1 MKKIFLILL
10 SFSFYLFSSAQNVD
24 IARTTEL
31 VLKNSK
37 EIGLSEKQLNNYFV
51 SSAYTSDQFMYSYL
65 NQSYK
70 GLPVHNQMI
79 VLSSKGGT
87 ILSKSGA
94 FLENIENFASAPSS
108 VPTISAKDAVLKAF
122 ASEKVSADGLGIN
135 KITEANKFN
144 FGMATSVTEDV
155 TGELIWAPVE
165 KNGKLTSV
173 NLVWNVMVAPKGTDD
188 MWKIMVDANTG
199 AIIAKYNHTISDN
212 FRIEAARNPEAITE
226 RIKNQEVLKQ
236 NIQLNSPSIV
246 ANANYLVVPFPAESP
261 AHPGGTP
268 ALRNNP
274 WLAAPGNA
282 TTLGWHSDGT
292 TDYTISRGNN
302 VWATED
308 QAATSQN
315 VGPAAVSSTSPDL
328 NFNFPPNFTT
338 DPRNAA
344 FQQFAITS
352 LFYWNNIIH
361 DITYTY
367 GFTEPAGNFQRNN
380 LGRGGNGGDDVIAL
394 AQSGGANAAA
404 PVSIGNNANF
414 STPADGGRGRMR
426 MYLFDAPSTT
436 LVHTNAPSVNDYNG
450 VEGSFS
456 TTNQLTT
463 LGPLTGPVAV
473 FNDQVGAA
481 SEACTGPPANSLTG
495 KIALINRGNCNFT
508 LKVLEAQ
515 LAGAIG
521 VIMINNVATAPII
534 MGGGPDNTITIPAV
548 MVSQANGASL
558 LALVNSGLN
567 VTLST
572 NVGVPKDGDLDN
584 GIVVHEF
591 GHGVSNRLT
600 GGPANSSCLNNNEEA
615 GEGWSD
621 YLGLMLTT
629 NWATAT
635 LADGPIARGVGNYA
649 ISQPATTGV
658 GIRYKPYSTSLT
670 VNPLTYTNMSAP
682 FPYTGAVQGEV
693 HDIGEI
699 WCAATWDMT
708 WGIIA
713 QENSINPN
721 LYNFDAVTTTGGN
734 SIALKLVLEGMKLQP
749 CGPGFIDSR
758 NGILAADRNL
768 YAGRHACPIWTAFAK
783 RGMGFGATQG
793 SANVT
798 TDQTP
803 TTILPPAPTVTL
815 QPMDVSVAA
824 ASNAAFQCSAG
835 TDINTIYRW
844 EVSTNGGTTWTI
856 VSPAVITPTLTL
868 TAVTG
873 AMNNNKYRCVA
884 FIGCAT
890 TTSSVATLTVTGGV
904 VPPVITTNPANATAC
919 AGTNVTFTGAASNA
933 TSFNWEVSTN
943 GGTTWG
949 NVTPANTTTTL
960 TLTAVTTAMNN
971 NRYRLTATN
980 GSGSVNSTAA
990 ILTVNAAPAAPTVS
1004 GTATYC
1010 QGSTASPLTATG
1022 AGLLWYAAS
1031 TGGTGS
1037 GTAPTISTATAG
1049 TTTYYVSQTVTGCE
1063 SPRAS
1068 IAITITATPA
1078 APTATTTV
1086 AYCQGATATALTAT
1100 GSGLLWYAASTGGTG
1115 SATSPTP
1122 STAAV
1127 GTINYYVSQTVTGC
1141 ESPRTAIAVTITA
1154 VPAAPTVTTPITYCQ
1169 GVTATALTATGSGLL
1184 WYTAA
1189 TGGTGSATAPT
1200 PSTATVGSTTYYVS
1214 QTTGCESPRVG
1225 IVVNVVAGTAAPTV
1239 VSPVAYCQGATATP
1253 LAATGTNLLWYTA
1266 ATGGT
1271 GSATAPTPSITASGS
1286 ITYYVS
1292 QTSGVCESPR
1302 ASIVV
1307 NTTATPAAPTV
1318 TSPVAYCQGAAS
1330 VALTATG
1337 TSLLWYL
1344 VPSGGASSATAPTP
1358 STAALGSITY
1368 YVSQSTGVCESPRAS
1383 IVVNITAVPAAPTVV
1398 SPLAYCQGATATA
1411 LTATGSS
1418 VLWYA
1423 TSAGGTGSATAPI
1436 PSTATVGSTTY
1447 YVSQTTGCEGP
1458 RASITVTINATPAA
1472 PAVTS
1477 AVAYCQGTATTQ
1489 LTATGTGLL
1498 WYTVST
1504 NGTGSATAPTPSS
1517 AAAGTISYYVSQTVT
1532 GCESPRATITVTV
1545 TATPAAPT
1553 VTTPITYCQNATAT
1567 ALTATGTN
1575 LKWYLVPTAGAALA
1589 SAPTPITTA
1598 IGSTTY
1604 YVSQS
1609 TGTCEGP
1616 RASIVVNVTA
1626 VTAAPTVT
1634 SPVTYCQNATAVPL
1648 TATGTNLLWYTSA
1661 TTGTGS
1667 ATAPTPGTTT
1677 VGSTTYYVSQTGTCE
1692 SARTAIVV
1700 NVTTTA
1706 AAPTVTSPVNYCQ
1719 GNTAVPLTATGTGLI
1734 YYTTATGGTGSA
1746 TAPTPSTTT
1755 AGTVTYYVS
1764 QTTGSCESPRAA
1776 IVVNVGSAP
1785 AITVQ
1790 PVDITSCTTTATF
1803 TATAT
1808 GSNLTYQWQV
1818 STDGGATYTNI
1829 AAATANTLVVTGLTT
1844 AQANNKY
1851 RLVVSS
1857 ASCPTATSVAVTAR
1871 VGTPPVVVLTA
1882 APSVNFNP
1890 SINGGL
1896 FTTVSPA
1903 AGAYTYA
1910 WKLNNATIAN
1920 TSTSITKANGL
1931 LNDFGT
1937 YVVTVT
1943 DAATGCF
1950 GVSNAIAVSDIEG
1963 ERDRLFV
1970 GPNPTNGVIDVSYYS
1985 TSTASQSRMLAVY
1998 DAKGARLM
2006 FKQFTVTGRYG
2017 NTKMDLTRFV
2027 AGNYT
2032 LVLMDGA
2039 GKKLASEIIV
2049 KY

>member
-10 SFSFYLFSSAQNVD
+10 SFSFYLCGFAQSAD
-24 IARTTEL
+24 IARATEL
-31 VLKNSK
+31 VAKNNK
-37 EIGLSEKQLNNYFV
+37 EIGISEKQLNNYFV
-51 SSAYTSDQFMYSYL
+51 SSAYSQDQFMYSYL

-94 FLENIENFASAPSS
+94 FLENIENFATATSS
-108 VPTISAKDAVLKAF
+108 VPTLSAKDAVLKAF
-122 ASEKVSADGLGIN
+122 ASEKISATGLGLN
-135 KITEANKFN
+135 KVTDANKFN
-144 FGMATSVTEDV
+144 FGMLGTVTEEI
-155 TGELIWAPVE
+155 TGELIWAPIE
-165 KNGKLTSV
+165 KNGKLNAV
-173 NLVWNVMVAPKGTDD
+173 YLVWNVMVAPKGTDD

-199 AIIAKYNHTISDN
+199 FIIAKHNNTISDN
-212 FRIEAARNPEAITE
+212 WGIKAARNPDAITE
-226 RIKNQEVLKQ
+226 RLKYLDAPKQ
-236 NIQLNSPSIV
+236 TVQLNNSPSAI
-246 ANANYLVVPFPAESP
+246 ANANYLVVPYPAESP
-261 AHPGGTP
+261 QHPGGTP
-268 ALRNNP
+268 AIRTNP
-274 WLAAPGNA
+274 WLAAPGNP

-308 QAATSQN
+308 QLASNQN
-315 VGPAAVSSTSPDL
+315 TGPAAVSSTSPDL

-344 FQQFAITS
+344 FQQFAVTS

-361 DITYTY
+361 DITYIY
-367 GFTEPAGNFQRNN
+367 GFTEPAGNFQKNN
-380 LGRGGNGGDDVIAL
+380 LSRGGLGGDDVNAL
-394 AQSGGANAAA
+394 AQSGAGG
-404 PVSIGNNANF
+404 SIGNNANF
-414 STPADGGRGRMR
+414 STPVDGGRGRMR

-436 LVHTNAPSVNDYNG
+436 IVHTNAPSINNYDG

-456 TTNQLTT
+456 TANQLAT
-463 LGPLTGPVAV
+463 LGPLTGPVAL
-473 FNDQVGAA
+473 FQDQVGAA
-481 SEACTGPPANSLTG
+481 AEACTGPPANSLTG
-495 KIALINRGNCNFT
+495 KIAIINRGNCTFVI
-508 LKVLEAQ
+508 KALEAQ
-515 LAGAIG
+515 AAGAIG
-521 VIMINNVATAPII
+521 IIMINNVATAPII
-534 MGGGPDNTITIPAV
+534 MGGTDNTITIPAV
-548 MVSQANGASL
+548 MVSQANGAAL

-572 NVGVPKDGDLDN
+572 TAGVPKDGDLDN
-584 GIVVHEF
+584 GVVSHEF
-591 GHGVSNRLT
+591 GHGVSNRFT
-600 GGPANSSCLNNNEEA
+600 GGPANSSCLNNAEEA
-615 GEGWSD
+615 GEGWGD

-649 ISQPATTGV
+649 TSQPATTGV

-670 VNPLTYTNMSAP
+670 INPLTYTNMSTP

-699 WCAATWDMT
+699 WCVATWDMT
-708 WGIIA
+708 WAIIA

-721 LYNFDAVTTTGGN
+721 LYNFDVATTTGGN

-749 CGPGFIDSR
+749 CGPGYIDSR

-783 RGMGFGATQG
+783 RGMGFGASQG

-798 TDQTP
+798 TDQVP
-803 TTILPPAPTVTL
+803 TTVMPPAPTITL
-815 QPMDVSVAA
+815 QPIDVSVAA
-824 ASNAAFQCSAG
+824 ASNAAFQCAAG

-844 EVSTNGGTTWTI
+844 EVSTNGGSTWAP

-873 AMNNNKYRCVA
+873 SMNGYKYRCVA
-884 FIGCAT
+884 FIGCLT
-890 TTSSVATLTVTGGV
+890 TTSSIATLTVTGGV
-904 VPPVITTNPANATAC
+904 TPPAITTNPASATAC
-919 AGTNVTFTGAASNA
+919 AGNNVTFTGAASNA
-933 TSFNWEVSTN
+933 TSYNWQVSTN
-943 GGTTWG
+943 GGTSWAD
-949 NVTPANTTTTL
+949 VTPANTTTTL

-971 NRYRLTATN
+971 NQYRMTATN

-990 ILTVNAAPAAPTVS
+990 TLTVNAAPAAPTVT
-1004 GTATYC
+1004 GAATYC

-1022 AGLLWYAAS
+1022 AGLLWYTTS

-1037 GTAPTISTATAG
+1037 GTAPTISTASAG
-1049 TTTYYVSQTVTGCE
+1049 ITTYYVSQTVSGCE

-1068 IAITITATPA
+1068 IVITITATPA
-1078 APTATTTV
+1078 APTATTAV
-1086 AYCQGATATALTAT
+1086 AYCQGATATPLTAT
-1100 GSGLLWYAASTGGTG
+1100 GAGLLWYAAATGGTG
-1115 SATSPTP
+1115 SAIAPTP
-1122 STAAV
+1122 STTAV
-1127 GTINYYVSQTVTGC
+1127 GTINYFVSQTVSGC

-1154 VPAAPTVTTPITYCQ
+1154 TPAAPTVTTPVSYCQ
-1169 GVTATALTATGSGLL
+1169 GVTATPLNATGVGLL

-1189 TGGTGSATAPT
+1189 AGGTGSATAPT

-1225 IVVNVVAGTAAPTV
+1225 IIVNVVAGT
-1239 VSPVAYCQGATATP
+1239 
-1253 LAATGTNLLWYTA
+1253 
-1266 ATGGT
+1266 
-1271 GSATAPTPSITASGS
+1271 
-1286 ITYYVS
+1286 
-1292 QTSGVCESPR
+1292 
-1302 ASIVV
+1302 
-1307 NTTATPAAPTV
+1307 
-1318 TSPVAYCQGAAS
+1318 
-1330 VALTATG
+1330 
-1337 TSLLWYL
+1337 
-1344 VPSGGASSATAPTP
+1344 
-1358 STAALGSITY
+1358 
-1368 YVSQSTGVCESPRAS
+1368 
-1383 IVVNITAVPAAPTVV
+1383 AAPTVV
-1398 SPLAYCQGATATA
+1398 SPLAYCQGATA
-1411 LTATGSS
+1411 L
-1418 VLWYA
+1418 
-1423 TSAGGTGSATAPI
+1423 
-1436 PSTATVGSTTY
+1436 
-1447 YVSQTTGCEGP
+1447 
-1458 RASITVTINATPAA
+1458 
-1472 PAVTS
+1472 
-1477 AVAYCQGTATTQ
+1477 Q

-1498 WYTVST
+1498 WYTAAT
-1504 NGTGSATAPTPSS
+1504 GGTGSAIAPTPST
-1517 AAAGTISYYVSQTVT
+1517 AAAGSITYYVSQTS
-1532 GCESPRATITVTV
+1532 GACESPRAAIVVTT
-1545 TATPAAPT
+1545 TATPVAPT
-1553 VTTPITYCQNATAT
+1553 VTSPISYCQAATAT

-1575 LKWYLVPTAGAALA
+1575 LKWYTVPTAGVASTTAPIPSTAALGSTIYYVSQSTGVCEGPRAAITVNITAVPAAPTVTTPIAYCQGATATALTATGSGLLWYAAAVGGTGSATATIPSTATVGTTIYYVSQTTGCEGPRAAITVTINATPAAPTVTSAVAYCQGAATTQLTATGAGLLWYTVATGGTGTAIAPTPSSATAGTTSYYVSQTTSGCESPRATITVTVTALPTAPTVATPVTYCQNATAAVLTATGTNLKWYTVPTGGTALA

-1616 RASIVVNVTA
+1616 RAAIVVNVTA

-1634 SPVTYCQNATAVPL
+1634 SPVTYCQNATATPL
-1648 TATGTNLLWYTSA
+1648 TATGTGLLWYTVP
-1661 TTGTGS
+1661 TGGTSS
-1667 ATAPTPGTTT
+1667 ATAPTPSTTT

-1706 AAPTVTSPVNYCQ
+1706 AAPTATSPINYCQ
-1719 GNTAVPLTATGTGLI
+1719 GNTATPLTATGTGLLW
-1734 YYTTATGGTGSA
+1734 YTVAIGGTGTA
-1746 TAPTPSTTT
+1746 TSPTPSTAT
-1755 AGTVTYYVS
+1755 AGAVTYYVS
-1764 QTTGSCESPRAA
+1764 QTTGSCESPRTAV
-1776 IVVNVGSAP
+1776 VVNVGSAP

-1803 TATAT
+1803 TATASGT
-1808 GSNLTYQWQV
+1808 NLTYQWQV
-1818 STDGGATYTNI
+1818 STDGGLTYTNI
-1829 AAATANTLVVTGLTT
+1829 AAATTNTLVITGLTA

-1882 APSVNFNP
+1882 APTVNFNP

-1896 FTTVSPA
+1896 FTTVSPP
-1903 AGAYTYA
+1903 GTYTYA
-1910 WKLNNATIAN
+1910 WKRNNATIAN

-1931 LNDFGT
+1931 LDDFGT

-1943 DAATGCF
+1943 DAVTGCF
-1950 GVSNAIAVSDIEG
+1950 GVSNSIAVSDIES

-1970 GPNPTNGVIDVSYYS
+1970 GPNPTNGIINVSYYS
-1985 TSTASQSRMLAVY
+1985 ASTASQSRMISVY

-2006 FKQFTVTGRYG
+2006 FKQFTVSGRYG
-2017 NTKMDLTRFV
+2017 STNMDLSRFV

-2032 LVLMDGA
+2032 IILMDAA
-2039 GKKLASEIIV
+2039 GKKLASEIVV